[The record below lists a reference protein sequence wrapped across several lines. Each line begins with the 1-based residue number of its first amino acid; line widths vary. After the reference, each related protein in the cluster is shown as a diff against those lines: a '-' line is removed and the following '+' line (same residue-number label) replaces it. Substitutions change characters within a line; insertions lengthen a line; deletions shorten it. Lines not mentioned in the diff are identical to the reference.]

1 MLETPPVVF
10 PDDEEPALEATA
22 PEQPLEGEE
31 EARARPEEDPV
42 RLYFGEMGRVRLL
55 TARQEVEIGRRI
67 ETGQIE
73 LRQAL
78 GAVPA
83 ALRALG
89 EVGDR
94 LRRGEL
100 DPDDVIVLPEGREV
114 DAAELARALRAFA
127 RLRRLGK
134 APATRREA
142 IQKLLAA
149 LALKPALVDDLVGR
163 VRELSPAEAGRG
175 ARPRGVGARAR
186 ARPGRRR
193 ARA

>member
-1 MLETPPVVF
+1 MLETPPAAF
-10 PDDEEPALEATA
+10 PEDEEAGVESLIR
-22 PEQPLEGEE
+22 EQPVEGEE
-31 EARARPEEDPV
+31 EEARRQPEEDPV
-42 RLYFGEMGRVRLL
+42 RLYFGEMGRVLLL

-73 LRQAL
+73 LRRAL

-163 VRELSPAEAGRG
+163 VRELSPAEAGLP
-175 ARPRGVGARAR
+175 ARRFRALLARIEAH
-186 ARPGRRR
+186 
-193 ARA
+193 